1 MQCAANGKVE
11 NVKRESWSY
20 IMALF
25 AGYEGGFGHMVDPSY
40 LKGQTPDKLS
50 TCAMKKFFFKP

>member
-11 NVKRESWSY
+11 SVKRESWSY
-20 IMALF
+20 IMAMF

-40 LKGQTPDKLS
+40 LKG
-50 TCAMKKFFFKP
+50 

>member
-1 MQCAANGKVE
+1 
-11 NVKRESWSY
+11 
-20 IMALF
+20 MALF

-50 TCAMKKFFFKP
+50 TCAMKNFFFKTIRPCFKNAQ